1 MIKQD
6 YHYHASKLDE
16 AAGLGLDVVKSP
28 ESTWSE
34 LSNHQPKKPFDEM
47 HPLANFVTFDGK
59 VNAPRWVIPG
69 FIAHGVT
76 VISGAPGVGKT
87 TAILPLA
94 MTAAGL
100 HGDEALMPNQW
111 RHVVYVTEDIEQ
123 VRRILA
129 GVIGFSNL
137 NVDIELAL
145 ERLHIVEAVRLT
157 PEYVAKVGEIYRDM
171 FTRKVNGIEVK
182 PLVVFDTKSAV
193 LVVENENDNSEAS
206 KMMAAL
212 KQGFDGLPVWLISH
226 VAKPISKA
234 TAVASMT
241 TRGASAI
248 DGDANQ
254 TIFLVQEKTH
264 RFFVI
269 GKVRFAPK
277 WPELEITS
285 HTAQTTIKDE
295 FGFEETVVLMWG
307 ITKPMN
313 QNRLVTLKEAK
324 DVAVKLEET
333 KLRDDIRDV
342 VQSAWQSGHPLNR
355 SRVKSKIHRKAQ
367 TVSNAIENLLSE
379 RWLHEVEV
387 PSKVRL
393 ANSKKAFLINLTTE
407 EHDMVIS
414 GGELPADKLVI
425 PASWLKRDV
434 SIVPE
439 SVEKISK
446 TANA

>member
-16 AAGLGLDVVKSP
+16 VAGIGPYVAKSP
-28 ESTWSE
+28 ASTWGE
-34 LSNHQPKKPFDEM
+34 QTKPRPKTPFDEI
-47 HPLANFVTFDGK
+47 HPLANFVTFDDK
-59 VNAPRWVIPG
+59 VKAPRWVIPG

-76 VISGAPGVGKT
+76 VIAGAPGVGKT

-123 VRRILA
+123 VLRILA
-129 GVIGFSNL
+129 GIIGFSNL

-145 ERLHIVEAVRLT
+145 ERLHIVEAVRLS
-157 PEYVAKVGEIYRDM
+157 PEYVSKVGEIYRDK
-171 FTRKVNGIEVK
+171 FTRNVDGIEIK
-182 PLVVFDTKSAV
+182 PLVVLDTKSAV

-226 VAKPISKA
+226 VAKPINKRID
-234 TAVASMT
+234 VASMT

-254 TIFLVQEKTH
+254 TIFLVRENTH

-285 HTAQTTIKDE
+285 HTSQATIKDE

-307 ITKPMN
+307 ITKPLN
-313 QNRLVTLKEAK
+313 QNRQETLKEAK
-324 DVAVKLEET
+324 DAAIKLEES

-342 VQSAWQSGHPLNR
+342 VQLAWQTGHPLSR
-355 SRVKSKIHRKAQ
+355 SAVRSKLHRKAQ
-367 TVSNAIENLLSE
+367 TVSNAIENLISE

-387 PSKVRL
+387 PSKARL
-393 ANSKKAFLINLTTE
+393 VNSRKAFLINLTTE
-407 EHDMVIS
+407 ERDIVIF

-425 PASWLKRDV
+425 PSSWRRKEV

-439 SVEKISK
+439 SVEKNSGGE
-446 TANA
+446 NA